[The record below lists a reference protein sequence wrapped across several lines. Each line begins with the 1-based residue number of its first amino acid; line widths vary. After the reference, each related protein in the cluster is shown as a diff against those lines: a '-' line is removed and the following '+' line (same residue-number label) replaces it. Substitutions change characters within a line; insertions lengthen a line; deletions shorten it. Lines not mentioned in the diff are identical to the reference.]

1 MTVALALFLAGH
13 GLLHLLGV
21 AKAFRLAPLPQL
33 TQPIAPAAGVAWLVA
48 AVLFVASAAAVVTWP
63 RWWWL
68 LAAPAIVVSSVAI
81 VPSWSD
87 ARFGAAANVVAAA
100 AALFGFLAQGPGSLR
115 ASYDHDVA
123 QARGSFPPAPAL
135 TEADLTS
142 LPAPVQR
149 YLRIAGTLGQPRV
162 ISFWARMAGPSANM
176 RVKAAALVSVAEAS
190 GPEMDQSETVT
201 LFNDMCMFA
210 PAS

>member
-1 MTVALALFLAGH
+1 M
-13 GLLHLLGV
+13 
-21 AKAFRLAPLPQL
+21 
-33 TQPIAPAAGVAWLVA
+33 
-48 AVLFVASAAAVVTWP
+48 
-63 RWWWL
+63 
-68 LAAPAIVVSSVAI
+68 
-81 VPSWSD
+81 
-87 ARFGAAANVVAAA
+87 
-100 AALFGFLAQGPGSLR
+100 
-115 ASYDHDVA
+115 
-123 QARGSFPPAPAL
+123 